1 MAYIEAERFAELKA
15 RVKAECLR
23 RCHTGSVAE
32 YGGEKYEYT
41 NSPTEDHTVDVEH
54 YEKLALPLS
63 KIHSEKVPSL
73 DGRRIVFDEDITEF
87 EAALTLFETRPMTD
101 KTRLRNVL
109 HGRLL
114 HRLLWRL
121 HWRLRNDVFR
131 RMSRI
136 LYRLRERLCEHLRRF
151 LLWRLLRLRR
161 QLHRRLFRFL
171 RR

>member
-73 DGRRIVFDEDITEF
+73 DGRRIVFDEDITVTDATLSSDI
-87 EAALTLFETRPMTD
+87 AAWDSLTHITLISEVEDTFGMKFSMKD
-101 KTRLRNVL
+101 VLGMKNV
-109 HGRLL
+109 GEMADIIEK
-114 HRLLWRL
+114 
-121 HWRLRNDVFR
+121 N
-131 RMSRI
+131 I
-136 LYRLRERLCEHLRRF
+136 
-151 LLWRLLRLRR
+151 
-161 QLHRRLFRFL
+161 
-171 RR
+171 